1 MFEDK
6 RSMKRI
12 ALILALLM
20 LAAAISGCSGCA
32 GCKGGPDEPDPTQ
45 NVVNIDDTPAPTE
58 EIIPAPTEVPTIVVE
73 RGGVGGFVAACAT
86 GSFGVASD
94 GSVRFMGRT
103 VSGQNLVNDWV
114 NIVSIAASDDAVAGL
129 KSDGSIVYADNKGT
143 IPFLNTALWKDIVG
157 IALGDRHFVGLKADG
172 TVVATGDNSE
182 GRTDVSS
189 WCCVTKIGAAGS
201 YTVGLTENGLLTTLG
216 EEFDAKL
223 AGLEIRDFAA
233 AKDHLSVLL
242 ADGTVRSFA
251 VETNEFSGG
260 AFAPVSD
267 REYDWT
273 DIIGIAAAE
282 RGATY
287 AIDKNGVLHTD
298 SDIVEGTVENVYGVA
313 AARSHCVVLHG
324 DGTCE
329 GFGENEDMQTTVGGW
344 RLLPYVTEEGWLLG
358 MTVGSEIDG
367 EIVRTG
373 REMTY
378 TDPVSGE
385 SRTAT
390 CVVLGDVNGD
400 GSIDNDDVE
409 AVDKH
414 IKGSDKLKGA
424 FLRAAN
430 VIKDGDKPDSID
442 VSDTD
447 LILAQANGWGNVIDQ
462 YAKTDMYTDLLAK
475 ARRINSDA
483 TGYINVPGTTISY
496 PILYGENWYYNDH
509 GLHKNQT
516 NGGSIYYYWAKASRN
531 IVITGHN
538 NRKSGS
544 MFHQLHDVQDRGE
557 ELNTY
562 SNRLWYINAYG
573 KSGWWE
579 VWSLYEEPAFA
590 KPSDSSQYYNTCWP
604 NGFNVLS
611 EAERQAWIDYQI
623 ERTELGYTVDVS
635 TGERFMTL
643 LTCSDAHSDSKL
655 GARLYIFLRFVG
667 SN

>member
-6 RSMKRI
+6 KLIKGMA
-12 ALILALLM
+12 ALLAVLM
-20 LAAAISGCSGCA
+20 LAASISGCSGCN
-32 GCKGGPDEPDPTQ
+32 GKPDEPAPTEA
-45 NVVNIDDTPAPTE
+45 VVDIDDTPV
-58 EIIPAPTEVPTIVVE
+58 PTEVITPEPTATPDITVE
-73 RGGVGGFVAACAT
+73 RKGLGGFVAACAT

-103 VSGQNLVNDWV
+103 VSGQNLVNDWN

-129 KSDGSIVYADNKGT
+129 KADGGIVYADNKGT
-143 IPFLNTALWKDIVG
+143 IPFLNTALWKDIVD
-157 IALGDRHFVGLKADG
+157 IALGSRHFVGLKADG
-172 TVVATGDNSE
+172 RVVATGDNTDGQLNVSE
-182 GRTDVSS
+182 WWG
-189 WCCVTKIGAAGS
+189 VTKIGAAGY
-201 YTVGLTENGLLTTLG
+201 YTAALTGNGLKTTLG
-216 EEFDAKL
+216 EEFDAKFE
-223 AGLEIRDFAA
+223 GLDILDFAA
-233 AKDHLSVLL
+233 AKDHIAVLL
-242 ADGTVRSFA
+242 SDGTVRSFA
-251 VETNEFSGG
+251 VETGEFSGG
-260 AFAPVSD
+260 AFAPVTD
-267 REYDWT
+267 EVYDWT
-273 DIIGIAAAE
+273 DIIKITAAE

-287 AIDKNGVLHTD
+287 AVDKDGVLHTNTEYLTE
-298 SDIVEGTVENVYGVA
+298 SVENVYLVA
-313 AARSHCVVLHG
+313 AGRSHCVVLHG

-329 GFGENEDMQTTVGGW
+329 GFGENEDMQTAVDGW
-344 RLLPYVTEEGWLLG
+344 RLLPFVTDEGWLLG
-358 MTVGSEIDG
+358 MTLGAEVDG

-378 TDPVSGE
+378 TDPVSGV
-385 SRTAT
+385 SRTVT
-390 CVVLGDVNGD
+390 CVVLGDVDGD
-400 GSIDNDDVE
+400 GDVDNDDVE
-409 AVDKH
+409 AVNRH
-414 IKGSDKLKGA
+414 TKGTEQLKGA
-424 FLRAAN
+424 YLRAAN
-430 VIKDGDKPDSID
+430 VIVDGDKPGSID

-447 LILAQANGWGNVIDQ
+447 LITAQASGWGNVIDQ

-475 ARRINSDA
+475 ARRINPDA

-509 GLHKNQT
+509 GIHKNQT

-557 ELNTY
+557 ELATY
-562 SNRLWYINAYG
+562 ANRLWYINAYG

-579 VWSLYEEPAFA
+579 VWALYEEPAFA

-604 NGFNVLS
+604 NGFNVLTD
-611 EAERQAWIDYQI
+611 AEKQAWIEYQI
-623 ERTELGYTVDVS
+623 ERTELTYTVDVV

-643 LTCSDAHSDSKL
+643 LTCSDQHSDSKL

>member
-6 RSMKRI
+6 KYIKRTA
-12 ALILALLM
+12 ALLAILM
-20 LAAAISGCSGCA
+20 LAAAVSGCS
-32 GCKGGPDEPDPTQ
+32 CKGCRGGSDEPVPTET
-45 NVVNIDDTPAPTE
+45 VVDLDDTPAPSDGFT
-58 EIIPAPTEVPTIVVE
+58 PAPTEIPVIDVE
-73 RGGVGGFVAACAT
+73 RGGIGGFVAACAT

-94 GSVRFMGRT
+94 GTVRFIGRT
-103 VSGQNLVNDWV
+103 VSGQNLANEWTD
-114 NIVSIAASDDAVAGL
+114 IVALAVSDDAVAGL
-129 KSDGSIVYADNKGT
+129 KTDGSIVYADNKGT
-143 IPFLNTALWKDIVG
+143 VPFINTSLWKDTVG
-157 IALGDRHFVGLKADG
+157 IALGDRHFAGLRADG
-172 TVVATGDNSE
+172 SVVATGDNSD
-182 GRTDVSS
+182 GQTNVSE
-189 WCCVTKIGAAGS
+189 WWGVRKIGAAGT
-201 YTVGLTENGLLTTLG
+201 YTVGLCENGLFTTLG

-223 AGLEIRDFAA
+223 AGLEIKDFAA
-233 AKDHLSVLL
+233 ARDHLAVLL
-242 ADGTVRSFA
+242 SDGTVRSFA
-251 VETNEFSGG
+251 IETDMFTGG
-260 AFAPVSD
+260 AYAPPSD
-267 REYDWT
+267 EVYDWT
-273 DIIGIAAAE
+273 DIVSITAAE

-287 AIDKNGVLHTD
+287 AIDKNGVLHTNAD
-298 SDIVEGTVENVYGVA
+298 TVTGTVSDVYSVA

-329 GFGENEDMQTTVGGW
+329 GFGENEDMQLTVGGW
-344 RLLPYVTEEGWLLG
+344 RLLPFVTEDGWLLG
-358 MTVGSEIDG
+358 MTVGAEVDG

-378 TDPVSGE
+378 VEPVTGE
-385 SRTAT
+385 SRAAT
-390 CVVLGDVNGD
+390 CVILGDVDGD
-400 GSIDNDDVE
+400 GDIDQDDVD
-409 AVDKH
+409 AVEDHVSGK
-414 IKGSDKLKGA
+414 KLLKAA

-430 VIKDGDKPDSID
+430 VIMDGAKPDSID

-447 LILAQANGWGNVIDQ
+447 LIKAQASGWGKVIDQ

-475 ARRINSDA
+475 ARRTNPDA
-483 TGYINVPGTTISY
+483 TGYISIPGTTISY
-496 PILYGENWYYNDH
+496 PILYGENWFYNDH
-509 GLHKNQT
+509 GINKNQT

-557 ELNTY
+557 ELSIY

-579 VWSLYEEPAFA
+579 VWSLYEEPAFS

-604 NGFNVLS
+604 NGFGALS
-611 EAERQAWIDYQI
+611 ERERQEWIEYQI
-623 ERTELGYTVDVS
+623 GKTELSYTVDVV